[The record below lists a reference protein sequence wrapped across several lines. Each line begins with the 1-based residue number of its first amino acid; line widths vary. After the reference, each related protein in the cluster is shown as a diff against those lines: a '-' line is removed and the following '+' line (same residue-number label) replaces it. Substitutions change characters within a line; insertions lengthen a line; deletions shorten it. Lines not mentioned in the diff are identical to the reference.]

1 MTVNEARLM
10 RVLARWHRRLA
21 FLVVA
26 WLVWLA
32 ATGFLI
38 NHAPG
43 WGLDRKPL
51 AAGLQRLVYGIDAG
65 SSPFC
70 ETAPAT
76 GDDCGD
82 VFAALEW
89 ARGLLLLS
97 AHSLY
102 LLDGDG
108 ALLEQLP
115 VAETGLSNL
124 EAGVN
129 TGPVIYLRG
138 SGGVVETGPDLL
150 AFRMLGLAEAAG
162 LRDAPWQAASPA
174 GAKVSWERFL
184 LDLHAARFLGPLA
197 VWFNDLAAGLI
208 LLLAVTGAWLG
219 RVKRRANRR

>member
-1 MTVNEARLM
+1 M

-21 FLVVA
+21 FVVVA

-32 ATGFLI
+32 ATGFVI

-51 AAGLQRLVYGIDAG
+51 SAGLQRLVYGIDAG
-65 SSPFC
+65 AQPFC

-76 GDDCGD
+76 GDGCVD

-89 ARGLLLLS
+89 AQGPLLLS
-97 AHSLY
+97 PHTLY
-102 LLDGDG
+102 LLDRNG

-115 VAETGLSNL
+115 VAEAGLTTL
-124 EAGVN
+124 EAGMN
-129 TGPVIYLRG
+129 MGAEIYLRG
-138 SGGVVETGPDLL
+138 GGGVVETGPDLF
-150 AFRMLGLAEAAG
+150 AFRTLGPAEAAALQG
-162 LRDAPWQAASPA
+162 EPWQMASPA
-174 GAKVSWERFL
+174 AEKVSWERFL

-219 RVKRRANRR
+219 RVKRKANAR